1 MRLLDQTNFQRFYL
15 LMYGPQPVAEDG
27 TPEHAAAK
35 AALAANPA
43 KALANEAWFPR
54 TQSLPEEVEAP
65 TNFASA
71 FGMLAVEQL
80 DPSGALLVGA
90 ILPTQQ
96 RDTAA
101 MSQRLR
107 PLWCVWDR
115 AGRLLHALEAL
126 DCTWTDAGLVTLA
139 WADDDESGDYVLEL
153 RDATT
158 FATSQRTRFAVAA
171 NASRERDLWFSAEAF
186 VELRPPNYWGVWLAD
201 GNGDASLEVIHVAD
215 NKIQRL
221 YTRGDPPATEDT
233 HPYSPV
239 LSPDGRWFA
248 YASWTAEGRND
259 PVNAVVLVDLHS
271 GAERVQVVTSLDEP
285 NVFPVSSEL
294 SLFFDAKGVLHLTHG
309 RWQGAFVPSAEDAAP
324 WKVHRAC

>member
-1 MRLLDQTNFQRFYL
+1 MRLLDQTSFQRFYL
-15 LMYGPQPVAEDG
+15 LMYGPQPAAEEG
-27 TPEHAAAK
+27 TPDHLAAK
-35 AALAANPA
+35 AALAAEPA
-43 KALANEAWFPR
+43 KALSNEAWFPR
-54 TQSLPEEVEAP
+54 TQSLPEDVEAP
-65 TNFASA
+65 KNFPSA

-80 DPSGALLVGA
+80 DTSGALLVGA

-96 RDTAA
+96 RDMPA

-126 DCTWTDAGLVTLA
+126 DCTWTDGGLLTLA

-153 RDATT
+153 RDRAT

-171 NASRERDLWFSAEAF
+171 NASRHRDLWYSAEAF
-186 VELRPPNYWGVWLAD
+186 AELLPPNYWGVWLAD
-201 GNGDASLEVIHVAD
+201 GSGDSSFEVVHVTD
-215 NKIQRL
+215 RRIQRL

-259 PVNAVVLVDLHS
+259 PVNAIVLVDLHS
-271 GAERVQVVTSLDEP
+271 GTERVRIVTSVDEP

-294 SLFFDAKGVLHLTHG
+294 KITFDATGTLHLEHG
-309 RWQGAFVPSAEDAAP
+309 RWRGAFVPSAEDSTA
-324 WKVHRAC
+324 WTVQRSR